1 MTDIVSVVIVAVAWC
16 TLHSVLVSHAFERW
30 VRTHCG
36 RCVAWHRL
44 SYNLISMA
52 TLAWCWLEFRERP
65 GELLWAWHHGWQV
78 PRLAGLALAAW
89 FGWLGMRAYD
99 NRTFLGLRQITDLH
113 AGRDAATPVLTRDGV
128 LGIIRHPYYFAGLLV
143 VALYADFSTTTL
155 AWRAVFVL
163 YLLLGAWLEERKLLS
178 VFGDTYREY
187 RREVPALWP
196 RRLKP

>member
-16 TLHSVLVSHAFERW
+16 TLHSVLITRSFERGI
-30 VRTHCG
+30 RTRCG
-36 RCVAWHRL
+36 RLAAWHRL
-44 SYNLISMA
+44 SYNLISVA

-65 GELLWAWHHGWQV
+65 GDYLWGWHGWWQI

-89 FGWLGMRAYD
+89 FGWLGVRAHD
-99 NRTFLGLRQITDLH
+99 NRAFLGLRQIKEMH
-113 AGRDAATPVLTRDGV
+113 ADRDVTPPVLTRDGV
-128 LGIIRHPYYFAGLLV
+128 LGLIRHPYYFAGILV
-143 VALYADFSTTTL
+143 VALYADFSTTTI

-163 YLLLGAWLEERKLLS
+163 YLLLGTWLEERKLLA
-178 VFGDTYREY
+178 VFGDAYREY